1 MKNILLIALAAF
13 VFLGC
18 TKKLETD
25 VKPYVTLHQNEKQNL
40 TIDFVGVTDER
51 TTKIV
56 STILQDDE
64 VAEEYPLNVEAKMW
78 YTEALKRELNNAE
91 MLSIDNTSNISVSIN
106 IKNISA
112 TYKKYS
118 LDTKNMKANVKI
130 ELVIKKGDVVVTS
143 QIEANQTVYKPMILD
158 AAGFESIVNESMRDS
173 VSKTVSILIKKLKEN

>member
-1 MKNILLIALAAF
+1 MKNILLLVLTAF

-25 VKPYVTLHQNEKQNL
+25 VKPYVTLHQNEKQNVMINFL
-40 TIDFVGVTDER
+40 GVTDER

-56 STILQDDE
+56 STILQDDK
-64 VAEEYPLNVEAKMW
+64 VSIEYPLNVDAKIW
-78 YTEALKRELNNAE
+78 YEEALKRELINAD
-91 MLSIDNTSNISVSIN
+91 MLSNDKTSNISVSVN

-130 ELVIKKGDVVVTS
+130 ELVIKKGDTTVSS
-143 QIEANQTVYKPMILD
+143 QIEANQTMYKPMILD
-158 AAGFESIVNESMRDS
+158 AEGFESIINESMRDS
-173 VSKTVSILIKKLKEN
+173 VSKTVSILIKKIKEK